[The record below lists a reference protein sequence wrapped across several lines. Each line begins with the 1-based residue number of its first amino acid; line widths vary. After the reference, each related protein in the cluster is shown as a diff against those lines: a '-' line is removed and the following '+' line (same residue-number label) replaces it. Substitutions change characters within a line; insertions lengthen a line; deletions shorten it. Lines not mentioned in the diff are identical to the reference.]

1 MNIKSRTYHLYN
13 VLIKLCNFDPNM
25 LILDKKAF
33 KGINVYYSGYVTNKE
48 EYKINSVINN
58 LKFLS
63 VTIVIRSVFEDD
75 GEYYPQ
81 VFLDDCLYEL

>member
-13 VLIKLCNFDPNM
+13 DLIKLCNFDPNM
-25 LILDKKAF
+25 LILDKKIF

-58 LKFLS
+58 LKLLS

-81 VFLDDCLYEL
+81 AFLDDCLYEL